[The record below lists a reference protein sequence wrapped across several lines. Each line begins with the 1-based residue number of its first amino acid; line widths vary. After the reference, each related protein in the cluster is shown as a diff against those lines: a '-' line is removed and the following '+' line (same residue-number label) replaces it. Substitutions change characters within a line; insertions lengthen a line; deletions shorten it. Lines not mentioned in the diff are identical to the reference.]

1 MHKISDVITA
11 ALEADLV
18 VERFEELPHHISNTW
33 YKVEASGIGLPM
45 SFTLELRKP

>member
-18 VERFEELPHHISNTW
+18 VKRFEKLPHHISNTS